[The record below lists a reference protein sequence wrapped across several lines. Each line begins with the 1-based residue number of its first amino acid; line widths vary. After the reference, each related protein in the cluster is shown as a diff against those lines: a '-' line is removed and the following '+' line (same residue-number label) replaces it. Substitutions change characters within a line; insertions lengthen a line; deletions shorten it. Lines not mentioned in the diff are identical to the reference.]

1 MSDPGEI
8 PTDQPALLA
17 SGDERW
23 MLHHLGYLPLC
34 RHHQFFSKTES
45 HVPGS
50 FYSHGVPGPWYQALK
65 LSIKACSDR
74 DFCLLTFWCSSLMSS
89 QYDKPRQAS
98 APSYIRGFPR
108 RPGGQGWC
116 CAPFTECFEGQNVL
130 FIVSLAPQCRRNP
143 ASGTSN
149 VVPLRPLTRS
159 LDSPAFPVG
168 SSGRLD
174 WRFSWWSDSVRHRH
188 ISPYGPSGDPASYSF
203 QGRKS
208 GLSLLCLVRALC
220 IHYSTHRVSECL
232 NSSLSAWK
240 TAEGERCLQTGN
252 LSLDYGY
259 EFPWLIRPEAKLAHW
274 ESGHSTISASVS
286 QFILDSG
293 WLVRYRACI

>member
-1 MSDPGEI
+1 MSLGHS
-8 PTDQPALLA
+8 THTVFLALGIRRWNWA
-17 SGDERW
+17 SK
-23 MLHHLGYLPLC
+23 PV
-34 RHHQFFSKTES
+34 QTETS
-45 HVPGS
+45 AS
-50 FYSHGVPGPWYQALK
+50 SRFDA
-65 LSIKACSDR
+65 A
-74 DFCLLTFWCSSLMSS
+74 SLMSS

-174 WRFSWWSDSVRHRH
+174 WRFSWLERFSQAQTYLPLWTKWWPCKLFLSRKEIWPVTFVPGASPVHPLQYTQSFRMSEQLLVCLEDSGRRTL
-188 ISPYGPSGDPASYSF
+188 SPN
-203 QGRKS
+203 RKS
-208 GLSLLCLVRALC
+208 LTRLWIR
-220 IHYSTHRVSECL
+220 
-232 NSSLSAWK
+232 
-240 TAEGERCLQTGN
+240 
-252 LSLDYGY
+252 
-259 EFPWLIRPEAKLAHW
+259 FPWLIRPEAKLAHW